1 MKKSLLITL
10 AAVALI
16 ALTGG
21 FYLLRSYYL
30 YLKQPLAPLTHA
42 VPVNAVALI
51 KSGSIAGFNEKARA
65 SGLAEV
71 FDNQSTGT
79 GFEFLASWA
88 DSLAASDDIIREFI
102 EKREF
107 LLCFTPDSS
116 GNPQALVIVAA
127 GKIRPA
133 LIQRHTT
140 SLAAGFGA
148 TAVKE
153 DHSPADLMHI
163 RGRQQELWSFF
174 YRGLWVIGFSKPTV
188 LASLAAIDSDKN
200 LSSDPVFLR
209 LFESAG
215 KKVDGIAIVQ
225 NKALMNFVQGPWN
238 VAGSAAPENPRQW
251 TAVDFSIRKDRLLLS
266 GFTSTGT
273 TGIPLN
279 GQLPA
284 APDLDQNFIEKAAL
298 GFTIVLSD
306 PAAYCRNFISDD
318 TLHIPGYDPVNA
330 LETNEIFRLSDNLLS
345 WAGNSVTFL
354 ADREFLNSR
363 TQASMIVISS
373 RNADSARAA
382 LAPFIKLTG
391 ENTGLLMASSLP
403 ERLWGPWFKVGNN
416 LHIKIAGDFVAIS
429 PSLSMLQSYIPV
441 KAEPGRI
448 ARTDAKYDPDLPD
461 KGNLQIFINSD
472 KWPVS
477 SFNNRSSSWI
487 SFLSG
492 CKQLAIN
499 YKSGDELWYTQGN
512 LIFSDLPPKPP
523 VRKEEPPASASGST
537 QEQLAEN
544 IEERKEKEVISTPES
559 EKENKAGSVS
569 IAATP
574 VIVGGKTAGSR
585 LIALITS
592 GNMVETRDHN
602 GDKVWSFR
610 CEDKPAGIIAEADFY
625 KNGQLNYLIFTNS
638 GIHILNRDGIEI
650 KDSPVILPGKPSGK
664 PSLFDYDRKR
674 DYRILYAGHDGLIHN
689 TTIRGKALPDWQKPA
704 KGNLA
709 MQPEFFRTGSRDY
722 LAFTGSDGKLLISDR
737 RGRVR
742 IPLPDFFR
750 KSTRAP
756 LFENRTNSKGL
767 FLTLAD
773 DGRLAYI
780 TDKGVI
786 SYSSFGQFGKNPWFS
801 YLDFDGDGSHD
812 FIFSGKDKVV
822 AFSRMKNVINQISIA
837 GANFSDPYI
846 YLSSSGENWLIVRD
860 LNTNNIYYIHG
871 KNQGRNS
878 GKLESDTDPVIYNP
892 GGRKEEAIVTTRKG
906 KIRLTPLK

>member
-1 MKKSLLITL
+1 MKKNLYIAL
-10 AAVALI
+10 AAVVLI
-16 ALTGG
+16 ALSGG

-42 VPVNAVALI
+42 VPVNTVALI
-51 KSGSIAGFNEKARA
+51 KSGSIAGFNEKARS

-71 FDNQSTGT
+71 FDNHGT
-79 GFEFLASWA
+79 SAGFEHLASWA

-116 GNPQALVIVAA
+116 GKPQALVIVAA
-127 GKIRPA
+127 GKMRPG

-140 SLAAGFGA
+140 SLAANFGA

-153 DHSPADLMHI
+153 DHSPVDLMHI
-163 RGRQQELWSFF
+163 RGRNQQLWSYF
-174 YRGLWVIGFSKPTV
+174 YRGLWVIGFSKPSV
-188 LASLAAIDSDKN
+188 LASLETMDSEN
-200 LSSDPVFLR
+200 TLSSDAVFLR

-225 NKALMNFVQGPWN
+225 NLALMNFVKGPWN
-238 VAGSAAPENPRQW
+238 VSGHTTPASSRQW
-251 TAVDFSIRKDRLLLS
+251 TALDFSIRKDRLLLS
-266 GFTSTGT
+266 GFTSTGNP
-273 TGIPLN
+273 GIPLN
-279 GQLPA
+279 GQSPA
-284 APDLDQNFIEKAAL
+284 APDLDQKFVEKAAL
-298 GFTIVLSD
+298 GYTIVLSD
-306 PAAYCRNFISDD
+306 PAAYCRNFISGD

-330 LETNEIFRLSDNLLS
+330 VETKEIFRLSDNLLS

-354 ADREFLNSR
+354 ADREFLNNQ

-373 RNADSARAA
+373 RNADSAIAA
-382 LAPFIKLTG
+382 LAPFIKPAG
-391 ENTGLLMASSLP
+391 ENSGLLLASSLP
-403 ERLWGPWFKVGNN
+403 ERLWGPWFKVGKT
-416 LHIKIAGDFVAIS
+416 LHVKIAEDFVAIS
-429 PSLSMLQSYIPV
+429 PFVSMLQSYVPA
-441 KAEPGRI
+441 KAKPDHNSRS
-448 ARTDAKYDPDLPD
+448 DVKYDPDLPD
-461 KGNLQIFINSD
+461 KGNLQIFINPE

-477 SFNNRSSSWI
+477 SPINHSSSWI

-512 LIFSDLPPKPP
+512 LIFSDLPPKPV
-523 VRKEEPPASASGST
+523 VRKDIRPASASGSI
-537 QEQLAEN
+537 QGQLAEN
-544 IEERKEKEVISTPES
+544 TEIEEVIPTPES
-559 EKENKAGSVS
+559 EKGGKAGSAS
-569 IAATP
+569 IAAPP
-574 VIVGGKTAGSR
+574 VIVGGKTAGSK

-592 GNMVETRDHN
+592 GNIIEARDHN
-602 GDKVWSFR
+602 GDRVWSFK
-610 CEDKPAGIIAEADFY
+610 CTDKPSGIIAESDFY
-625 KNGQLNYLIFTNS
+625 RNGQLNYLIFTSS
-638 GIHILNRDGIEI
+638 GFHILNRNGKEI
-650 KDSPVILPGKPSGK
+650 KDSPVNLPGKPSGK
-664 PSLFDYDRKR
+664 PALFDYDRKR

-689 TTIRGKALPDWQKPA
+689 TTIQGKALPDWQKPA
-704 KGNLA
+704 KGNLT

-780 TDKGVI
+780 SDKGLI

-822 AFSRMKNVINQISIA
+822 AFSRMKNVINQISVS
-837 GANFSDPYI
+837 GANFSDPYV
-846 YLSSSGENWLIVRD
+846 YQSSYGEKWLIVRD
-860 LNTNNIYYIHG
+860 LNTNNVYYIHG
-871 KNQGRNS
+871 KSQGKNS

-892 GGRKEEAIVTTRKG
+892 GGREEEVIVTTRKG